1 MNLQAQANQMTEG
14 TSDNVS
20 LTPDFSPVV
29 TGLGEPNPFKRLLAL
44 ALAGTRLKPGVIE
57 K

>member
-1 MNLQAQANQMTEG
+1 MNLQAQANQMTECI
-14 TSDNVS
+14 SDNIS

-29 TGLGEPNPFKRLLAL
+29 TDLGEPKPFRRLLAL
-44 ALAGTRLKPGVIE
+44 VLAGTRLKPGVIE